1 MNYAF
6 ALLSPFALL
15 LPAAGTVETKS
26 EDSETTI
33 TSPQEAPT
41 APDEETNGGQ
51 SVTGD
56 SVIRSFQDWPFSF
69 VSQSFRVESSYQV
82 RIEQQMTIRVA
93 PRRAPVRQNM
103 FMGLPNRAIGPDFA
117 ERKIGNCLPVG
128 GIAGVQTNGGS
139 DLILY
144 MRDERVISAR
154 LERACRAR
162 DFYSGFYL
170 SRSDDGRLCVNR
182 DTLQSRSG
190 ANCKLTRIRQ
200 IVQSGN

>member
-6 ALLSPFALL
+6 VLLSPFALL
-15 LPAAGTVETKS
+15 LPAAGTVETRS
-26 EDSETTI
+26 EGTETTI
-33 TSPQEAPT
+33 AAPQDAP
-41 APDEETNGGQ
+41 AEEVNGGH
-51 SVTGD
+51 SGAGEAVL
-56 SVIRSFQDWPFSF
+56 RSFQDWPFSF
-69 VSQSFRVESSYQV
+69 VSQSFRVQPAFQV
-82 RIEQQMTIRVA
+82 RIEQQVTIRVA
-93 PRRAPVRQNM
+93 PRQAPVRQNM
-103 FMGLPNRAIGPDFA
+103 FMGLPDRAIGPNFT

-128 GIAGVQTNGGS
+128 GIAGVQTSGGG

-170 SRSDDGRLCVNR
+170 SRSNDGRLCVNR

-200 IVQSGN
+200 LIQAGN